1 MDNGSRIT
9 VMPIRQTSEA
19 RPLEASVS
27 PQAKI
32 EQSLNLPNILT
43 FSRILLVPVYI
54 VLFYDP
60 TPTRAIAAAG
70 VFGVAAL
77 TDLLDGYLARRRAQ
91 ITTIGRLLD
100 PIADKLLVLAGLV
113 LLVQFHR
120 IEAWIAI
127 AMIARE
133 IGVTGIRAIGAAEGI
148 IVQAGTL
155 GKYKV
160 VLQIIAIILLT
171 LEGAVFLPFV
181 SLSALGMVAL
191 YLALGF
197 SIISGIQYAVDIWK
211 AFLRTGLLTKK
222 EG

>member
-1 MDNGSRIT
+1 
-9 VMPIRQTSEA
+9 MPTRQASETPTLKA
-19 RPLEASVS
+19 AGS
-27 PQAKI
+27 PQMHLQ
-32 EQSLNLPNILT
+32 QSMNLPNILT

-54 VLFYDP
+54 LIFSDP
-60 TPTRAIAAAG
+60 TPTRSIAAAA
-70 VFGVAAL
+70 VFGLAAL

-113 LLVQFHR
+113 LLVQYHR

-133 IGVTGIRAIGAAEGI
+133 IGVTGIRAIAAAEGI
-148 IVQAGTL
+148 IVPAGTL

-160 VLQIIAIILLT
+160 VLQIVAIILLT
-171 LEGAVFLPFV
+171 LEGAMVLPFV
-181 SLSALGMVAL
+181 SLTTLGIIAL

-197 SIISGIQYAVDIWK
+197 SAISGIGYAVDIWQ
-211 AFLRTGLLTKK
+211 AFLRTGILTKK
-222 EG
+222 DS